1 MTIIIYN
8 EGPFHTS
15 VRSFFPE
22 PSKHFFPPLIEWIMG
37 TSLLT
42 SMVRSCCA
50 IGCETAP
57 RIGQFTWSGSAGLS
71 AGETV
76 FQLAFSIINTHART
90 HAPLSIK
97 TSTQTRFSTLN
108 RNFKPI
114 KPKPFLSPRGL
125 ILMPLFLVC

>member
-76 FQLAFSIINTHART
+76 FQLAFSIINTHAHT
-90 HAPLSIK
+90 HAPLSKPQHKPVFLHLTGI
-97 TSTQTRFSTLN
+97 LN
-108 RNFKPI
+108 QLNQNHFFPH
-114 KPKPFLSPRGL
+114 G
-125 ILMPLFLVC
+125 V